1 MTPLISI
8 PPVAPLATSDYLY
21 NKEIQK
27 QIDNGGKSN
36 YCFACKKEQANMNQH
51 KQSKIHE
58 KNSKICKFL
67 IEGVTITEESFRI
80 LLSKSEWLNDDIIMA
95 YLVSLKFTS
104 TMIMPYHYIT
114 YILEDQNYDRINQ
127 CLRQNIHNYNYLCGV
142 MSLMNGKH
150 WSAVLI
156 NMKTSVFYFIDP
168 LGTSQDTVNK
178 YFKSWVQYYNNRK
191 DALLTRKWSNILVQQ
206 PIQQDFYNCAVY
218 SCLFIQQLINNGSVS
233 TIQQDMYLIRQQMAA
248 SIAFYK
254 SFEMN
259 VL

>member
-1 MTPLISI
+1 
-8 PPVAPLATSDYLY
+8 
-21 NKEIQK
+21 
-27 QIDNGGKSN
+27 
-36 YCFACKKEQANMNQH
+36 
-51 KQSKIHE
+51 
-58 KNSKICKFL
+58 
-67 IEGVTITEESFRI
+67 
-80 LLSKSEWLNDDIIMA
+80 MA
-95 YLVSLKFTS
+95 YLVSLNFKS

-114 YILEDQNYDRINQ
+114 YILEDQNHDRINQ
-127 CLRQNIHNYNYLCGV
+127 FLRQNIHNYSHLCGV

-168 LGTSQDTVNK
+168 LGTSQDTANK
-178 YFKSWVQYYNNRK
+178 YFKRWVQYYNNRK

-206 PIQQDFYNCAVY
+206 PIQQDSFNCGVY
-218 SCLFIQQLINNGSVS
+218 SCLFIQQLINNGSVL

-254 SFEMN
+254 SFVMN

>member
-1 MTPLISI
+1 
-8 PPVAPLATSDYLY
+8 
-21 NKEIQK
+21 
-27 QIDNGGKSN
+27 
-36 YCFACKKEQANMNQH
+36 
-51 KQSKIHE
+51 
-58 KNSKICKFL
+58 
-67 IEGVTITEESFRI
+67 
-80 LLSKSEWLNDDIIMA
+80 
-95 YLVSLKFTS
+95 
-104 TMIMPYHYIT
+104 
-114 YILEDQNYDRINQ
+114 
-127 CLRQNIHNYNYLCGV
+127 

-150 WSAVLI
+150 WSAVLV

-168 LGTSQDTVNK
+168 LGTSQDTANK
-178 YFKSWVQYYNNRK
+178 YFKNWVQYYNNRK

-206 PIQQDFYNCAVY
+206 PIQQDSYNCAVY